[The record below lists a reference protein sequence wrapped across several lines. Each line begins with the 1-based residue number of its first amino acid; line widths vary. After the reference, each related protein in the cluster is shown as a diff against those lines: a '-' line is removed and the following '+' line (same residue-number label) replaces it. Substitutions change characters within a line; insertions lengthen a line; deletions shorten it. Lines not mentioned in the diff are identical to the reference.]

1 MAGKLTANKVKANQ
15 VEAVSKFGVGGVT
28 AATQASKISDPTG
41 GATTDTQARA
51 AINSIIDVLERFG
64 LSASS

>member
-1 MAGKLTANKVKANQ
+1 MGTWGTVPAKSVKTAKL
-15 VEAVSKFGVGGVT
+15 GVGS
-28 AATQASKISDPTG
+28 ATPATPASKISDPTG

-51 AINSIIDVLERFG
+51 AINAIIDVLERFG